1 MYCNDRHYS
10 VILWDPPEG
19 YDVNSAIESLQKRS
33 EILGAKPCGS
43 WSVDYESYQSSQ
55 HVG

>member
-1 MYCNDRHYS
+1 MITVLHS
-10 VILWDPPEG
+10 VIPWDPPEG
-19 YDVNSAIESLQKRS
+19 LDANSAIESLQKRS

-43 WSVDYESYQSSQ
+43 WAVDYESYQSSQ